1 VLLALLPPPLLRH
14 IEYVIGREEQIVT
27 ARSWDEL
34 ETMLQIHPA
43 TVALVDPSWEAI
55 SRTVEFDRLANS
67 YPSLP
72 VIAYV
77 PLTPAAFR
85 SVAELSKLGLQHV
98 ILYSHDDS
106 AEHLVATI
114 DRVRSSP
121 LTERFLGTLR
131 PQLSRLPVA
140 IVKAVEEMFAEPHR
154 FPSAQELATGAHVSI
169 VKLYRAFNKANF
181 ASPKKMVQAARL
193 LRAFGHLRDPGQSI
207 LGVSKKLSYGNP
219 RILAGHAHEVFG
231 VNPSR
236 MRTHLTEDQVLTT
249 LRVFVAKEAA

>member
-1 VLLALLPPPLLRH
+1 V
-14 IEYVIGREEQIVT
+14 EYVIGRDEQIVT

-34 ETMLQIHPA
+34 ERLLQNHPA
-43 TVALVDPSWEAI
+43 TVAMVDPSWEAV
-55 SRTVEFDRLANS
+55 SRKVEFERIANS

-121 LTERFLGTLR
+121 LTDRFLGTLR
-131 PQLSRLPVA
+131 PQLSRMPVP
-140 IVKAVEEMFAEPHR
+140 IVKVVEEMFAEPHKY
-154 FPSAQELATGAHVSI
+154 PSAQELAIGAHVSL
-169 VKLYRAFNKANF
+169 VKLYRAFRKAQF
-181 ASPKKMVQAARL
+181 ASPKKMLQAARL
-193 LRAFGHLRDPGQSI
+193 LRAFAHLRDPGQSI
-207 LGVSKKLSYGNP
+207 LGVSKKLAYGNP
-219 RILAGHAHEVFG
+219 RILAGHAYEVFG

-236 MRTHLTEDQVLTT
+236 MRTHLTEEQVIAT